1 MKPDLDEIELT
12 RQQSEELIERLEN
25 ERLSADDRQQLAKVI
40 RVFFWLTLT
49 VRESKLSMKRLK
61 AALFGRASGKKRTKP
76 PDDNAHGGGAAATI
90 SKTSSSD
97 RPSDTPSETPPDADS
112 TGSPDAPPPEGNQQR
127 RGHGRY
133 GADAYTGAETVSCPH
148 EGLAAGERCPLCGHG
163 TLYAL
168 DAGVTIR
175 VDGNALLSAVRY
187 EVERLRCSACTDV
200 FTAPLPAGSGT
211 QKYSARAQ
219 VALAVSRY
227 FLGVPFYRLQ
237 QLQAMVGVPVAD
249 ATQWDQAERV
259 ADAAWPVFGQLE
271 YLAAQCGLIYH
282 DDTGVRVL
290 SLIRENRSDT
300 PPERVGMYTT
310 GLVACSAGHDE
321 RTIVLYYCG
330 RAHAGEN
337 LAKLLARR
345 EVHLAPPLVMSDAL
359 AANQAGG
366 LPEHIRCHCL
376 SHALRQ
382 FTDIDETFPEPCQRV
397 IDDLKAVYEHDQHA
411 RELKLAPQRRLVHHQ
426 AHSEPIM
433 TELRVWLKHQW
444 NERLVEPNSS
454 LGKAMAYL
462 DKHWESLT
470 QFLRVPGAPLDSN
483 TVERALKLMI
493 RQRKNSLFFATAH
506 SAYVAGLLASLIA
519 TCAEAG
525 VNAMDYLV
533 ALLDNR
539 SDVFAQPAQWL
550 PWNYTLAG

>member
-1 MKPDLDEIELT
+1 MKPTLEEIELS
-12 RQQSEELIERLEN
+12 REQSEALIERVEN
-25 ERLSADDRQQLAKVI
+25 DRLTAQDRQLLAKLI
-40 RVFFWLTLT
+40 RLFFWLTLT
-49 VRESKLSMKRLK
+49 LRETKLSMKRLK
-61 AALFGRASGKKRTKP
+61 AALFGRGERKKRKKP
-76 PDDNAHGGGAAATI
+76 PDDDPGSGAQASG
-90 SKTSSSD
+90 SKSPLSESVPAGD
-97 RPSDTPSETPPDADS
+97 SPSAPD
-112 TGSPDAPPPEGNQQR
+112 EGQQR

-133 GADAYTGAETVSCPH
+133 GADVYTGAETLKCRHQTLAVGVRCPH
-148 EGLAAGERCPLCGHG
+148 CGRG
-163 TLYAL
+163 TLYPL
-168 DAGVTIR
+168 NDSVTIR
-175 VDGNALLSAVRY
+175 IDGNALLTAIRY
-187 EVERLRCSACTDV
+187 EAERLRCSACTDV
-200 FTAPLPAGSGT
+200 FTAPLPAGVGEE
-211 QKYSARAQ
+211 KYSARAR
-219 VALAVSRY
+219 VALALSRY

-237 QLQAMVGVPVAD
+237 QLQTMLGVPVAD

-259 ADAAWPVFGQLE
+259 ADAAWPVFEHLQ
-271 YLAAQCGLIYH
+271 YLAAQSALIYH
-282 DDTGVRVL
+282 DDTSVRVL
-290 SLIRENRSDT
+290 SLMRENTSDS

-310 GLVACSAGHDE
+310 GLVACEDE

-337 LAKLLARR
+337 LASVLALR
-345 EVHLAPPLVMSDAL
+345 EAHRAPPLVMSDAL

-382 FTDIDETFPEPCQRV
+382 FTDIDETFPEPCRRV
-397 IDDLKAVYEHDQHA
+397 IEDLCEVYKYDEQA
-411 RELKLAPQRRLVHHQ
+411 RQQRLDNAQRLTHHQ
-426 AHSEPIM
+426 AHSQPIM
-433 TELRVWLKHQW
+433 TRLHAWLEQQGS
-444 NERLVEPNSS
+444 ERRVEPNSS

-462 DKHWESLT
+462 RKHWEALT

-493 RQRKNSLFFATAH
+493 RQRRNSLFFASSH
-506 SAYVAGLLASLIA
+506 SAFVAGLLASLIA

-539 SDVFAQPAQWL
+539 SRVFAQPAQWL